1 MFPALLPTYNRTDVA
16 FVRGEGS
23 YLFAEDGKRYLDF
36 GAGIAVAAFGHANPR
51 LVKALTEQAGKLWH
65 TSNLYRVP
73 GQESLSKKLVA
84 NTFADTCFFVNSGT
98 EAIELAIKMARRYQ
112 FVSGHPERFH
122 IISFAGAFHGRTYAA
137 INAGGNEKYLEGF
150 GPRMPGFDQVTL
162 KGDLA
167 TDLDA
172 VKKLVGAQT
181 AAIIIEPL
189 QGEGG
194 VRVISPD
201 FLKALRKLCNDNGL
215 LLIFDEIQTGLGR
228 TGKFFAYD
236 WLGFEPDI
244 MTVAKALGGGFPV
257 GAVLATAEAGKGMTV
272 GTHGTTYGGNPLG
285 MAVGNEAIDMIL
297 EPGFLEHVNRI
308 AGYFQQQ
315 LGALVASH
323 PDVFESVRGQ
333 GLMLGLKMKTDA
345 AAFIQAAR
353 ANGLI
358 VLPAG
363 DNVVRL
369 LPPLTLTE
377 EEAREGLNL
386 LNKTAS
392 EFEAEKAAA
401 Q

>member
-73 GQESLSKKLVA
+73 GQESLSKKLVE

-162 KGDLA
+162 TGNLA
-167 TDLDA
+167 ADLDA
-172 VKKLVGAQT
+172 VKKLVGDQA

-201 FLKALRKLCNDNGL
+201 FLKALRKLCDDKGL

-236 WLGFEPDI
+236 WLGIAPDI

-297 EPGFLEHVNRI
+297 EPGFLDHVNRI
-308 AGYFQQQ
+308 AGYLQQQ
-315 LGALVASH
+315 LGALVAGH
-323 PDVFESVRGQ
+323 PHVFESLRGQ
-333 GLMLGLKMKTDA
+333 GLMLGLKMKSDA
-345 AAFIQAAR
+345 GAFIAAAR

-369 LPPLTLTE
+369 LPPLTITE
-377 EEAREGLNL
+377 DEVKEALAL

-392 EFEAEKAAA
+392 QFEAEKAAA

>member
-36 GAGIAVAAFGHANPR
+36 GAGIAVNAFGHANAR
-51 LVKALTEQAGKLWH
+51 LVGALTKQAQTLWH

-73 GQESLSKKLVA
+73 GQESLSRKLVD
-84 NTFADTCFFVNSGT
+84 NTFADTVFFTNSGT
-98 EAIELAIKMARRYQ
+98 EAIELAIKMARRHH
-112 FVSGHPERFH
+112 FANGNPERFH
-122 IISFAGAFHGRTYAA
+122 IVSFEGAFHGRTYAA

-150 GPRMPGFDQVTL
+150 GPKMPGFDLVPA
-162 KGDLA
+162 GDIA
-167 TDLDA
+167 A
-172 VKKLVGAQT
+172 VKKVVGPQT

-189 QGEGG
+189 QGESG
-194 VRVISPD
+194 VKQIAPD
-201 FLKALRKLCNDNGL
+201 FLKALRKLCDDNDI

-236 WLGFEPDI
+236 WLGITPDI

-257 GAVLATAEAGKGMTV
+257 GAVLATADAAKGMTV
-272 GTHGTTYGGNPLG
+272 GTHGTTYGGNPLA

-297 EPGFLEHVNRI
+297 EPGFLDHVNKI
-308 AGYFQQQ
+308 AGYLHQQ
-315 LGALVASH
+315 LGALTAAH
-323 PDVFESVRGQ
+323 PGVFESVRGQ
-333 GLMLGLKMKTDA
+333 GLMIGLKMKTDA
-345 AAFIQAAR
+345 AAFIAAAR
-353 ANGLI
+353 ANGLV

-377 EEAREGLNL
+377 EEAREGLDL

-392 EFEAEKAAA
+392 QIEAQKAAA